1 MSGNYKTHTLGIGAH
16 LSDPGLLHSELW
28 DTLKNGSRRAA
39 LAGHGQ
45 AVAKEVHVLALDL
58 MQKRGLS
65 YDEAEKLIV
74 DVIPNEAANKIKFN
88 AALDKYSQPMKPGP
102 NLDQTNEHVHMI
114 MKHRQVNKS
123 SKGKH
128 PSNYTPP
135 KKKRK

>member
-1 MSGNYKTHTLGIGAH
+1 MQYLPLNGKDLFPES
-16 LSDPGLLHSELW
+16 W

-39 LAGHGQ
+39 LAGHSQ
-45 AVAKEVHVLALDL
+45 AVSKEVHVLALDL
-58 MQKRGLS
+58 AHKNGKS
-65 YDEAEKLIV
+65 YEECENLVLTTIGPAT
-74 DVIPNEAANKIKFN
+74 NKIKLN
-88 AALDKYSQPMKPGP
+88 AALDKYSQPMRPSP
-102 NLDQTNEHVHMI
+102 DLDQTGHDVYKI